1 MQLSRNWTAKG
12 TSRLVGIADLKIIPI
27 QLEKLQCP
35 NGAPRVF
42 SRWLKI
48 SIIWGIIKTEDLKT
62 KFFKIL
68 RTEDSILSFVTIET
82 SCLRLKIWRQHILNL
97 KIRNLVLSTGS
108 PNCVSHDTTLY
119 SSPPPQTQHSS
130 FCKQSGTLHS
140 SNICCKQLSWPCQ
153 PEKATPFIVIQTV
166 VYW

>member
-27 QLEKLQCP
+27 ELEKLQCL

-62 KFFKIL
+62 KFFKIW
-68 RTEDSILSFVTIET
+68 RTEDIILSFVTIET
-82 SCLRLKIWRQHILNL
+82 CCLRLKIWRQHILNL
-97 KIRNLVLSTGS
+97 KIQNLVLCAGS
-108 PNCVSHDTTLY
+108 PMNIISTISALDYGGFLQPNLASLCSILIITCADCGNFLAMVKGLWLIYPMSFVVVS
-119 SSPPPQTQHSS
+119 
-130 FCKQSGTLHS
+130 
-140 SNICCKQLSWPCQ
+140 SW
-153 PEKATPFIVIQTV
+153 
-166 VYW
+166 